1 MLRLLSLLQTGRAWP
16 AAELATAMEV
26 PPRTLRRDIDHL
38 RGLGYPVESSRGPGG
53 NYRLVAGAALPPLM
67 LEHDEAIATVLGLR
81 LAAAGGTGIDL
92 TAESADR
99 AAAKLRRVL
108 PPALRRR
115 TDAMLAAVEFG
126 SGEQPR
132 VTTGVLDVL
141 AAAIA
146 ARRCLEFAY
155 TAKDGPSSRTVEPMR
170 LVQLGRRWY
179 LYAWDLDRRDWRSFR
194 LDRIASPKTTEV
206 AFEPRELP
214 IDDVA
219 GHLQE
224 RFQSHKSLRIT
235 LTLDVGAGEAAARL
249 HRVDGS
255 FEALGEDRCRYVAY
269 VDSFEWL
276 AVVLTLTEIGFT
288 VEDPPEFADHLAR
301 IGRRFLG
308 LKRRDGATAD
318 PASTSP
324 APSGSSCPSPGG
336 AA

>member
-1 MLRLLSLLQTGRAWP
+1 MTAPRERMLRLLSLLQTGRAWP
-16 AAELATAMEV
+16 ATELAAAMEV

-53 NYRLVAGAALPPLM
+53 NYRLVAGSALPPLM

-132 VTTGVLDVL
+132 VTTDVLDVL

-206 AFEPRELP
+206 VFEPRDLP
-214 IDDVA
+214 VDDVA

-224 RFQSHKSLRIT
+224 RFQSPKSLRIT

-255 FEALGEDRCRYVAY
+255 FEALGENRCRYIAY

-276 AVVLTLTEIGFT
+276 AVVLTLTDIGFT

-308 LKRRDGATAD
+308 PERHA
-318 PASTSP
+318 
-324 APSGSSCPSPGG
+324 
-336 AA
+336 

>member
-1 MLRLLSLLQTGRAWP
+1 MTAPRERMLRLLSLLQTGRAWP

-26 PPRTLRRDIDHL
+26 PPRTLRRDLDHL

-99 AAAKLRRVL
+99 AAAKLRRIL

-132 VTTGVLDVL
+132 VGPDVLSLL

-194 LDRIASPKTTEV
+194 LDRIDAPKTTEV

-214 IDDVA
+214 VDDVA

-224 RFQSHKSLRIT
+224 RFHSTKSLRIT
-235 LTLDVGAGEAAARL
+235 LTLDVGADEAAARL
-249 HRVDGS
+249 HRVDGT
-255 FEALGEDRCRYVAY
+255 FEALGGDRCRYVAE

-276 AVVLTLTEIGFT
+276 AVVLTLTDIGFT
-288 VEDPPEFADHLAR
+288 VEDPPEFAEYLAR
-301 IGRRFLG
+301 VGRRFLG
-308 LKRRDGATAD
+308 PERHA
-318 PASTSP
+318 
-324 APSGSSCPSPGG
+324 
-336 AA
+336 

>member
-1 MLRLLSLLQTGRAWP
+1 MTAPRERMLRLLSLLQSGRQWP

-38 RGLGYPVESSRGPGG
+38 RTLGYPVESTRGPGG

-81 LAAAGGTGIDL
+81 LAAAGATGIDL

-108 PPALRRR
+108 PAALRRR
-115 TDAMLAAVEFG
+115 TDEMLAAVEFG

-132 VTTGVLDVL
+132 VTPDVLNVL

-146 ARRCLEFAY
+146 ARRCLEFGY
-155 TAKDGPSSRTVEPMR
+155 TAKRGPSSRTVEPMR

-179 LYAWDLDRRDWRSFR
+179 LYAWDLDRRDWRNFR
-194 LDRIASPKTTEV
+194 LDRITTPRTTEV
-206 AFEPRELP
+206 AFEPRALP
-214 IDDVA
+214 ADDVA

-224 RFQSHKSLRIT
+224 RFHSPKSLRIT
-235 LTLDVGAGEAAARL
+235 LTLHVGASEAAARL
-249 HRVDGS
+249 HRIDGS
-255 FEALGEDRCRYVAY
+255 FEALGDHSCRYVAY

-276 AVVLTLTEIGFT
+276 AVVLTLTDIDFT
-288 VEDPPEFADHLAR
+288 VEEPAEFSEYLAR
-301 IGRRFLG
+301 TGQRLLHGSGHR
-308 LKRRDGATAD
+308 
-318 PASTSP
+318 SP
-324 APSGSSCPSPGG
+324 RVVLVDQ
-336 AA
+336 

>member
-1 MLRLLSLLQTGRAWP
+1 MTAPRERMLRLLSLLQTGRGWP

-53 NYRLVAGAALPPLM
+53 NYRLVAGTALPPLM

-126 SGEQPR
+126 IGEQPR
-132 VTTGVLDVL
+132 VTPDVLTVL

-146 ARRCLEFAY
+146 ARRCLEFTY

-179 LYAWDLDRRDWRSFR
+179 LYAWDLGRRDWRSFR
-194 LDRIASPKTTEV
+194 LDRIAAPRTTEV
-206 AFEPRELP
+206 AFEPRDLP
-214 IDDVA
+214 VDDVA

-224 RFQSHKSLRIT
+224 RFHSPKSLRIT
-235 LTLDVGAGEAAARL
+235 LTLDVGAEEAAARL

-255 FEALGEDRCRYVAY
+255 FEALGDDSCRYVAH

-276 AVVLTLTEIGFT
+276 AVVLTLTDIGFT
-288 VEDPPEFADHLAR
+288 VEEPAEFGEYLAR
-301 IGRRFLG
+301 TGRRLLRG
-308 LKRRDGATAD
+308 
-318 PASTSP
+318 
-324 APSGSSCPSPGG
+324 SGSGG
-336 AA
+336 PREW